1 MSLCNFSSHGK
12 PDAEMA
18 RRTGHISLEGCIQL
32 ILTDQSLILNSQ
44 KNVILCRS
52 QLQENFVLPRTG
64 IQGIVQ
70 QGQQQFLQVKA
81 VPMKLD
87 RRQIGLNASH
97 IRMVHHNL
105 CNKPVQREG

>member
-32 ILTDQSLILNSQ
+32 ILTDQSLIFNSQ

-52 QLQENFVLPRTG
+52 QLQENFVLPE
-64 IQGIVQ
+64 Q
-70 QGQQQFLQVKA
+70 
-81 VPMKLD
+81 
-87 RRQIGLNASH
+87 AS
-97 IRMVHHNL
+97 RAL
-105 CNKPVQREG
+105 SNKVNSSSCR